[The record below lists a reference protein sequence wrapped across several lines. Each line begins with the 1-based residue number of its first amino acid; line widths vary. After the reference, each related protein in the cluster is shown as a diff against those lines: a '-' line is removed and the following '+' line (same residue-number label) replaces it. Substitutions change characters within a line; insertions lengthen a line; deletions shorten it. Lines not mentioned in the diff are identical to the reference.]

1 MSFGPAGPGPPRNA
15 APERDTVSGPFSTLL
30 FLPGS
35 SQRRGPE
42 EGPVSPQPI
51 PFFLTRVLRWAGPTS
66 GTSEPSESHSNFSP
80 GPPVGRPDVW
90 DR

>member
-1 MSFGPAGPGPPRNA
+1 MSFGPAGPGPPRGA
-15 APERDTVSGPFSTLL
+15 APKRDTVSGPFSTLF

-42 EGPVSPQPI
+42 EGPVSRP
-51 PFFLTRVLRWAGPTS
+51 RVIQTLA
-66 GTSEPSESHSNFSP
+66 P

-90 DR
+90 GR